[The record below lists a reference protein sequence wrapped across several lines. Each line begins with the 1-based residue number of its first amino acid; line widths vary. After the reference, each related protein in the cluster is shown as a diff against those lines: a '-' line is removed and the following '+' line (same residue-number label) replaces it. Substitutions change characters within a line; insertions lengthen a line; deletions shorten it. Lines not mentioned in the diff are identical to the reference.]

1 MTDEMSTM
9 PEQQVTAPVAQQTPV
24 EVLAARAQDLI
35 LFRLRCAQTANGL
48 SHYYMYGD
56 VASEETLL

>member
-1 MTDEMSTM
+1 MVCQTTN
-9 PEQQVTAPVAQQTPV
+9 PEQTVAAAAVQENPAA
-24 EVLAARAQDLI
+24 LARRGEKLI

-56 VASEETLL
+56 VAPEETLL

>member
-1 MTDEMSTM
+1 
-9 PEQQVTAPVAQQTPV
+9 
-24 EVLAARAQDLI
+24 VLAARAQDLI

-56 VASEETLL
+56 LAPEETLL